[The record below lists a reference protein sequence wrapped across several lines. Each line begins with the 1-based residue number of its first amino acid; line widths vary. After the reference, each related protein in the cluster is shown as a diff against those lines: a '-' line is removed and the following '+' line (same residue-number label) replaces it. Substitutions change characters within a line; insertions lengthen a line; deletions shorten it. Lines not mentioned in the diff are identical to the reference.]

1 MFSDLF
7 FSIFSLFSI
16 GGFQHKN
23 QKKLMETVFSETF
36 LDLMAL
42 VLYAPAGNPR
52 AAKILIAAEYSGV
65 SVKLVEN
72 FQIGVDNRTPEF
84 LAKNPN
90 GRVPVLETPE
100 GPIWESNAIV
110 RYIARLGNKIYGQN
124 AYETALIDQWIEWS
138 RGDLENAA
146 VAWIYPIWGYAPF
159 DAEASKKA
167 QELVKAQ
174 LVILNNYLKLKS
186 FLVGERLSLADIV
199 LAATLAGYYSTVFDV
214 TYRKAIPNVN
224 RWFLTVVNQPKF
236 LKIVPQIEIVEKAKQ
251 PAAPAPKKEE
261 PKKEAAPKAKVNFFP
276 QIFND
281 ELKLSVIPV

>member
-1 MFSDLF
+1 MGDFNTKTK
-7 FSIFSLFSI
+7 
-16 GGFQHKN
+16 KN
-23 QKKLMETVFSETF
+23 LWKPVFSETF

-261 PKKEAAPKAKVNFFP
+261 PKKEAAPKAKVNFFSSNI
-276 QIFND
+276 Q
-281 ELKLSVIPV
+281 